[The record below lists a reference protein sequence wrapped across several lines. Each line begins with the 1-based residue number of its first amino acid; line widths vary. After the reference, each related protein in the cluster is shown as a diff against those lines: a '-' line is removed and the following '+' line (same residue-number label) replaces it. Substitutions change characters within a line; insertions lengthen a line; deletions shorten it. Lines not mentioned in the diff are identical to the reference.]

1 MAGKPKRAKI
11 RLEFAEKLFYERAL
25 TEWREKV
32 VKDTGSKNHSFVLRN
47 ALCNLKLFPLDVNGF
62 TDLRKIRGIGVDIA
76 TRLSS
81 AWKFACEA
89 HFGDGAPTVAQI
101 KTLRKGEALA
111 IVERSSTENA
121 GGRLPFVG
129 TKQRRPLILSQNGG
143 TNGQKNKK
151 NSAKF
156 ERAKDPLG
164 RASSQECV
172 VVHTLEDAL
181 ELADYDHLLNV
192 SVSQPALSFEF
203 EGRQSSPKGPPNLP
217 TLDTFGQLPP
227 PTSSTSSL
235 PSSFRPDGL
244 DIVHVAS
251 PSSLNSESEPAL
263 LTHSAE
269 QFAQSHLLLITDNR
283 EHCAGAR
290 TQRKAKGIGEHLATM
305 SVSFESRPLSVLCFS
320 FFDYLWVLQWTNW
333 AGKRHELVLDYVV
346 ERKTLD
352 DLKRSIKEPRY
363 MEQKQRLRKCGLRNV
378 LFVVEGGT
386 TANDR
391 ALEQAMVSSGVESGF
406 LVHRTPNVQG
416 TAKFLQHLTRRL
428 TERCAKQQ
436 VTGPPFDVFQ
446 EQCKKAHAVT
456 VSDCWLRQ
464 LTVCPG
470 ISVDRA
476 QMVRSR
482 FPTFRS
488 LVEFCRHNNSV
499 DGTEPMMTTTT
510 TTGGQLTA
518 IGRELPQLSA
528 AVCKNLQ
535 TFFRRAMAEA

>member
-81 AWKFACEA
+81 AWKFACEV
-89 HFGDGAPTVAQI
+89 HFGDKLPTVAQI

-143 TNGQKNKK
+143 TNGQKNTK
-151 NSAKF
+151 NSAGNRKEKF
-156 ERAKDPLG
+156 EWTKDPLG
-164 RASSQECV
+164 RSSSQECV
-172 VVHTLEDAL
+172 VVHASEDAL

-203 EGRQSSPKGPPNLP
+203 EGRQSSPKGRPNLP

-227 PTSSTSSL
+227 PTSCTSSL
-235 PSSFRPDGL
+235 PSSLRPDDL
-244 DIVHVAS
+244 DIVHVTTTQSS
-251 PSSLNSESEPAL
+251 PNSEPAL

-305 SVSFESRPLSVLCFS
+305 SVSFESRPLS
-320 FFDYLWVLQWTNW
+320 WTNW
-333 AGKRHELVLDYVV
+333 AGKRQEMVLDYVV

-428 TERCAKQQ
+428 TERCAKQK

-476 QMVRSR
+476 QLVRSR

-488 LVEFCRHNNSV
+488 LVEFCRDNNSI
-499 DGTEPMMTTTT
+499 DGE
-510 TTGGQLTA
+510 LTA